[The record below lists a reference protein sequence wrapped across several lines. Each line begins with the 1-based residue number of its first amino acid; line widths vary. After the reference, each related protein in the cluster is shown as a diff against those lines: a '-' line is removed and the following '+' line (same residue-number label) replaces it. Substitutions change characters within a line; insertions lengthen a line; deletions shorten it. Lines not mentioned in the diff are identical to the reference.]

1 MKKIDGPG
9 LDVWCFVMSQRWPW
23 CLQPRPEV
31 AISKLTLHFMYW
43 HCTSEVL
50 IKNTIRRPMFCCKLH
65 VVQYSALC
73 GMATSPMVVW
83 GARETCCAVFERPT
97 TPTPSYHCRTGT
109 KRIPQIRS
117 KETSLVFPV
126 SRGEPLCSQENNG
139 VWGKIKSVCWAR
151 QCQLEKVLRQVLPVR
166 IWRLCPWCLDA
177 HRCDAVRLP
186 DHFLHG

>member
-1 MKKIDGPG
+1 
-9 LDVWCFVMSQRWPW
+9 MSQTLALVFAAEAWSCNLKANTPLHVLALHIRSSDKKYYQETNT
-23 CLQPRPEV
+23 LQ
-31 AISKLTLHFMYW
+31 
-43 HCTSEVL
+43 
-50 IKNTIRRPMFCCKLH
+50 MFCCKLH
-65 VVQYSALC
+65 EVQYSALC

-151 QCQLEKVLRQVLPVR
+151 QCQLEKVLRQVLPVW

-177 HRCDAVRLP
+177 HWCNAVRLP